1 MPSATRYVG
10 HITRR
15 VEDLATDASISI
27 LVVEDCSTMT
37 RIIVS
42 LLQQLGFKN
51 VDSAAGGSSALIRM
65 RQKRY
70 DLVMSDWNMTPM
82 SGYDLL
88 CAIRADPPLS
98 KTRFIMVTGETKA
111 QHVIAAKEAG
121 ADNYIV
127 KPFTAEILQQK
138 IHAFFSETVVA

>member
-1 MPSATRYVG
+1 M
-10 HITRR
+10 
-15 VEDLATDASISI
+15 ATDASISI
-27 LVVEDCSTMT
+27 LVVDDCSTMT
-37 RIIVS
+37 RIIVN
-42 LLQQLGFKN
+42 LHKQLGFKN

-70 DLVMSDWNMTPM
+70 DLVMSDWNMAPM

-88 CAIRADPPLS
+88 CAIRADPLLS
-98 KTRFIMVTGETKA
+98 KTRFIMVTAETKA

-127 KPFTAEILQQK
+127 KPFSAETLQQK
-138 IHAFFSETVVA
+138 IQAVFSEAVVA